1 MASVKLRPAQPAD
14 AAAIA
19 NTHYRA
25 LDRYHEFYG
34 AFFVLDPRE
43 ILAKSSPVA
52 LEKPENIILVAVDEE
67 SSDVVGIV
75 KYTIEAEK
83 VASTAATATVA
94 EDPTPVPAGP
104 SFTAIKE
111 HLKELWTEFGKRR
124 DEMDECYEKAADGKR
139 HICRFYPRPTDF
151 IGSWV
156 NEDEWLMKL
165 IFFCQDIHTLMISP
179 DYQRKGVGGKLL
191 AAVLKRGD
199 EEGIPTFLAST
210 AESIGLYSRMGFES
224 LGTWPIDNEYWAGR
238 IVDLEKPL
246 GITGHEGLR
255 ETFRGV
261 REVEDVMVR
270 WPKEQ

>member
-19 NTHYRA
+19 DTHYRA

-34 AFFVLDPRE
+34 AFFILDPRE
-43 ILAKSSPVA
+43 ILAKSTPVA
-52 LEKPENIILVAVDEE
+52 LSKPENIMLVAVDEK
-67 SSDVVGIV
+67 SSDIVGIV
-75 KYTIEAEK
+75 KYTVEAEK
-83 VASTAATATVA
+83 VASTTTAAAA
-94 EDPTPVPAGP
+94 EDPTSVPAGP

-139 HICRFYPRPTDF
+139 HIY
-151 IGSWV
+151 
-156 NEDEWLMKL
+156 
-165 IFFCQDIHTLMISP
+165 IHTLMISP
-179 DYQRKGVGGKLL
+179 DYQRRGVGGKLL
-191 AAVLKRGD
+191 AAVLKQGD

-238 IVDLEKPL
+238 VVDLEKKL
-246 GITGHEGLR
+246 GIAGHEGLQ
-255 ETFRGV
+255 ETFKGV
-261 REVEDVMVR
+261 KEVEDVMVR
-270 WPKEQ
+270 WPKKQ

>member
-14 AAAIA
+14 ATAIA

-25 LDRYHEFYG
+25 LDQYHEFYG

-43 ILAKSSPVA
+43 ILAKSTPLA
-52 LEKPENIILVAVDEE
+52 LEKPENTMLVAVDEE

-83 VASTAATATVA
+83 LPSAATVA
-94 EDPTPVPAGP
+94 GDSTPAPAGP
-104 SFTAIKE
+104 SLTAVKA
-111 HLKELWTEFGKRR
+111 HLKELWDEFGKRR

-139 HICRFYPRPTDF
+139 HIY
-151 IGSWV
+151 
-156 NEDEWLMKL
+156 
-165 IFFCQDIHTLMISP
+165 IHTLMINP
-179 DYQRKGVGGKLL
+179 DYQRRGVGGRLL
-191 AAVLKRGD
+191 AAVLKQSD

-210 AESIGLYSRMGFES
+210 AESIGLYSRNGFES

-238 IVDLEKPL
+238 IVDLEKEL
-246 GITGHEGLR
+246 GIAGHEGLQ
-255 ETFRGV
+255 ETFKGA

-270 WPKEQ
+270 WPKKQ